1 MPALSDLKSE
11 NLVTRAVEALRHI
24 LDELLVPGAEL
35 PSQGK
40 LAERLGVSRT
50 VIREAMRI
58 LESQGLLEITQ
69 GKLPRVLPPNTQV
82 VIDGLSTLME
92 RSSATLLDVLEVR
105 RPVEIEVAVLAAERA
120 TGEHL
125 RQMSEA
131 NEARQRLKRSKHRF
145 SQTCDFTKL
154 WLRRREIRCS
164 RSYSMFWRSF
174 SSSRAARRCSRAEQR
189 WRYGITGSC

>member
-11 NLVTRAVEALRHI
+11 NLVTRAVEALRQFI

-40 LAERLGVSRT
+40 LAEWLGVSRT

-105 RPVEIEVAVLAAERA
+105 RPVEIEAAALAAE
-120 TGEHL
+120 
-125 RQMSEA
+125 S
-131 NEARQRLKRSKHRF
+131 
-145 SQTCDFTKL
+145 
-154 WLRRREIRCS
+154 RE
-164 RSYSMFWRSF
+164 
-174 SSSRAARRCSRAEQR
+174 
-189 WRYGITGSC
+189 GP